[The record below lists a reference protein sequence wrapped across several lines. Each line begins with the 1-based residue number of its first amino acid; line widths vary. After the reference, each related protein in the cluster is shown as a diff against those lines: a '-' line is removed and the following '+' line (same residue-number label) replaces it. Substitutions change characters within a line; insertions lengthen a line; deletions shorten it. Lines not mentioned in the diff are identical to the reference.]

1 MKRLF
6 AVVRT
11 HAPAWDE
18 KRPLEEQPGWPA
30 HAEFMNALAAE
41 GFAIVGGPLEGSA
54 DALLVFRAHNEDEV
68 RTRLKA
74 DPWGD
79 DMLKLT
85 RIDPWQLRLGE
96 NKFASGTE

>member
-11 HAPAWDE
+11 HGPAWDE
-18 KRPLEEQPGWPA
+18 ERPLEEQRGWPA

-41 GFAIVGGPLEGSA
+41 GFAIVGGLLEGSA
-54 DALLVFRAHNEDEV
+54 DSLLVFRAHHEGEV

-74 DPWGD
+74 DPWGE

-85 RIDPWQLRLGE
+85 RINPWLLRLGE
-96 NKFASGTE
+96 DRFASGTE